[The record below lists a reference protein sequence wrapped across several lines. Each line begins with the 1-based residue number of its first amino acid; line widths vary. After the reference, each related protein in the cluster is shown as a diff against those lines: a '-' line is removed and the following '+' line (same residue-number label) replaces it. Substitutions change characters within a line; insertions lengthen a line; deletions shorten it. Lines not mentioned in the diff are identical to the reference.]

1 MTRARDEIEQDLPFA
16 VNGTLSDADLAAFTA
31 LMDKDEQLRAE
42 FEAMSAIRA
51 RMQAEDARSPG
62 EIGLA
67 RLLRDVG
74 RDGAAQAAPN
84 RTWIWQLAAAVAVAA
99 FLGET
104 LFLDGADDG
113 GFQLA
118 GVHHAETA
126 DLVVSFAPGATE
138 DQIRTLLVGVNAE
151 IVSGPSAL
159 GFYRLVVIDEGQAAI
174 VTAADALMAAADVVE
189 SVQNAQN

>member
-31 LMDKDEQLRAE
+31 LMDKDGQLRAD
-42 FEAMSAIRA
+42 FAAMSAIRA

-67 RLLRDVG
+67 RLMRDVDH
-74 RDGAAQAAPN
+74 DGAAPAAPN

-118 GVHHAETA
+118 GVHHVETA

-174 VTAADALMAAADVVE
+174 ITAADALMAAADVVE